1 MLGPESGRSMAAEL
15 EQTRSYPRQ
24 HAVAALVKGSVNTAI
39 DLCDLDLNTIG
50 TAFWESRLEAG
61 FS

>member
-1 MLGPESGRSMAAEL
+1 MSAEL
-15 EQTRSYPRQ
+15 EQMRSYPRQ
-24 HAVAALVKGSVNTAI
+24 HAVAALDKGSVNTAI

-50 TAFWESRLEAG
+50 IIFWESRLEAV

>member
-1 MLGPESGRSMAAEL
+1 MSAEL

-24 HAVAALVKGSVNTAI
+24 HAVAALDKGSVNTAI